1 MYVRYHICLLQKRL
15 EIMEIGR
22 NDRKTVFR
30 HTQTAKSKTAH
41 NQRGDKPLYLGG
53 SLSRTR
59 FRIHFIS
66 MAQPSNHR
74 EGDYPTYANHTGR
87 MRTPSHD
94 FSLDGGDDTQLVV
107 EPGTP
112 ATPRNKSYYW
122 DQRSK
127 DGDDVG
133 SLPIWT
139 PGSGNPQSG
148 ILMDGQQQHHH
159 QQQPPFRKTLV
170 FTARKRKSS
179 FHMTVA
185 LVFILVFCLYSSTQ
199 SSLEQ
204 AVEDGDRLAAFTV
217 RLKDQLEKAHNDVRM
232 LERELAALD
241 KMEQKREDFEEEQ
254 KILDQAALFTNPKM
268 VEEVSAIQQKLKI
281 SADKAQKL
289 KEQVQKISKLDALE
303 KYGPG
308 PYRIEM
314 ELTFPGNQAGATKF
328 EIEMAPLDL
337 MPHSVYTFMEM
348 ASLGLLDGCSF
359 ILNALHVV
367 KAAPLPSDGSFSQDK
382 GQQFAANGLE
392 SVAFREYS
400 SHYPHKRYTV
410 GFAADGTPSFYINTD
425 DNTEIHIGD
434 PCFGTVVSGIET
446 VKRLEASPTRNG
458 IWFENRIGIKSAK
471 VVEQ

>member
-1 MYVRYHICLLQKRL
+1 
-15 EIMEIGR
+15 
-22 NDRKTVFR
+22 
-30 HTQTAKSKTAH
+30 
-41 NQRGDKPLYLGG
+41 
-53 SLSRTR
+53 
-59 FRIHFIS
+59 
-66 MAQPSNHR
+66 MAQLSNHR
-74 EGDYPTYANHTGR
+74 EGDYNPR

-94 FSLDGGDDTQLVV
+94 FSLDGDDDHLGVG
-107 EPGTP
+107 PGTP
-112 ATPRNKSYYW
+112 STPRNKAYYW
-122 DQRSK
+122 DQRSR

-133 SLPIWT
+133 SLPSWT

-148 ILMDGQQQHHH
+148 LLMDG
-159 QQQPPFRKTLV
+159 QQPPFRKTLV

-179 FHMTVA
+179 FSMTVA
-185 LVFILVFCLYSSTQ
+185 LVCILVFCIYSSTQ

-204 AVEDGDRLAAFTV
+204 AVEDGDRLAAFTA

-241 KMEQKREDFEEEQ
+241 KMEQKMEDVEEEQ

-268 VEEVSAIQQKLKI
+268 VEEVSAIQQKLKA

-289 KEQVQKISKLDALE
+289 KAQVQNMSKLDAIE

-314 ELTFPGNQAGATKF
+314 ELTFPDNQLGPTKF

-337 MPHSVYTFMEM
+337 MPHSVYTFLEM

-367 KAAPLPSDGSFSQDK
+367 KAAPLPSDGSFNQDK
-382 GQQFAANGLE
+382 GQQFVANGLE

-400 SHYPHKRYTV
+400 SQYPHKPYTV

-425 DNTEIHIGD
+425 DNTEIHVGD

-471 VVEQ
+471 VLEQ